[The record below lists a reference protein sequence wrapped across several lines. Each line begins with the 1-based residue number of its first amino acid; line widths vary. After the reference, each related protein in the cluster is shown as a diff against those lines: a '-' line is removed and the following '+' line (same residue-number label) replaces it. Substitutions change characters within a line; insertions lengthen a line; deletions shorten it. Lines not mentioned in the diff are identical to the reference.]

1 MNKSTQEF
9 NYFDD
14 SNNNVPYLKTESGE
28 FYNFYTKDN
37 FYRLGN
43 I

>member
-1 MNKSTQEF
+1 MKKPNQEF

-14 SNNNVPYLKTESGE
+14 ANNNFPYIKTESDE